1 MTQFNALATGENPKI
16 VARSLYWQGWSI
28 TAISEMVGQ
37 PRTTVD
43 SWKKADRWDE
53 AKPLDRV
60 EGTLEAR
67 MVQLIWK
74 DSKEGKDF
82 KELDL
87 LGRQME
93 RIAKIEKYQQSG
105 KQSDLNSNLSARG
118 RKQGQKQASNVICEE
133 HIELFKTA
141 FNDCL
146 FDYQKVW
153 YRAGLTNRIRNLL
166 KSRQIGATWYFA
178 REAFIDAIETGR
190 NQIFLSASKN
200 QARVFRE
207 YIITWAKEVAGI
219 ELTGEV
225 MTLTVQTNGQEY
237 YPSLYFLGTNSRTAQ
252 SYHGNVYMDEYFWIH
267 KFTEFRKVAS
277 GMAMHKKWRQTY
289 ISTPS
294 SKQHQAY
301 KFWTGEHF
309 NRGKSKEN
317 RINVDI
323 SHGNLAS
330 GKLCDDKQW
339 RQIVNVYDAMNGG
352 CDLFDIDDLRMEYSD
367 DEFNNLLMCEFIDD
381 TLSAFSVLEMQSC
394 MIDTV
399 EEWLD
404 WKPYT
409 PKPLGNK
416 PVWVGYDPSLSRD
429 SAALVVI
436 AAPDTVGGV
445 LRGIEKIQFKDPDF
459 ESQANVIK
467 SICDKYNVEYLAI
480 DKTGLGVGVYQSV
493 QKFYPNVVGL
503 DYNPIL
509 KQEFVLKAK
518 DVIKKKR
525 LQFDYGWTDVVAAFC
540 SIHKGM
546 TDSERMITYKADRSE
561 ETGHADLAWAMMHAL
576 HHEPLAIAQ
585 GESESTLEI
594 YE

>member
-1 MTQFNALATGENPKI
+1 M
-16 VARSLYWQGWSI
+16 
-28 TAISEMVGQ
+28 
-37 PRTTVD
+37 
-43 SWKKADRWDE
+43 
-53 AKPLDRV
+53 
-60 EGTLEAR
+60 
-67 MVQLIWK
+67 
-74 DSKEGKDF
+74 
-82 KELDL
+82 
-87 LGRQME
+87 
-93 RIAKIEKYQQSG
+93 
-105 KQSDLNSNLSARG
+105 
-118 RKQGQKQASNVICEE
+118 
-133 HIELFKTA
+133 
-141 FNDCL
+141 
-146 FDYQKVW
+146 
-153 YRAGLTNRIRNLL
+153 
-166 KSRQIGATWYFA
+166 
-178 REAFIDAIETGR
+178 
-190 NQIFLSASKN
+190 
-200 QARVFRE
+200 
-207 YIITWAKEVAGI
+207 
-219 ELTGEV
+219 
-225 MTLTVQTNGQEY
+225 
-237 YPSLYFLGTNSRTAQ
+237 
-252 SYHGNVYMDEYFWIH
+252 
-267 KFTEFRKVAS
+267 
-277 GMAMHKKWRQTY
+277 
-289 ISTPS
+289 
-294 SKQHQAY
+294 
-301 KFWTGEHF
+301 
-309 NRGKSKEN
+309 
-317 RINVDI
+317 
-323 SHGNLAS
+323 
-330 GKLCDDKQW
+330 
-339 RQIVNVYDAMNGG
+339 NVYDAINGG